1 MQMGVLLS
9 NPETIE
15 EKKAKIL
22 MSLRGY
28 RQIRRKKHKEGISFV
43 IKTGEGKEAL
53 LFAWPTQGT
62 VGIQILNQLKKIMK
76 DEKMERAILV
86 TSGRFTQAAKTQARK
101 KHVELIPRI
110 FPSFNIFEHAL
121 VPKHEIVPAEERQK
135 LLDEYRVQPYQ
146 LPRLLSSDPAVKVI
160 GARPGDIVR
169 VIRNSPTAGKYISY
183 RYVVEG

>member
-1 MQMGVLLS
+1 MVGNYCLS
-9 NPETIE
+9 STETIE

-22 MSLRGY
+22 ISLRGY
-28 RQIRRKKHKEGISFV
+28 KQTRRKKHKEGVSFI
-43 IKTGEGKEAL
+43 IKTSEGKEAL

-86 TSGRFTQAAKTQARK
+86 TSGRFTQAAKAQARK
-101 KHVELIPRI
+101 HHVELIPRI
-110 FPSFNIFEHAL
+110 FPAFNIFEHAL
-121 VPKHEIVPAEERQK
+121 VPKHEIVTPEERQK
-135 LLDEYRVQPYQ
+135 LLDQYRVQPYQ

-160 GARPGDIVR
+160 GARTGDIVR
-169 VIRNSPTAGKYISY
+169 VIRNSPTAGKYVSY